1 MKENKTRRNVR
12 YIELRSEEVQEL
24 MGKIPPAIIRV
35 GISMVLLFVV
45 LLIALSC
52 FVKYPEVMTVEAK
65 LYNTNNIMEVRAGAS
80 GWYHTFRELRMK
92 RVAKGDTLFG
102 VMANMEDKNIIYK
115 VAETDGYA
123 FPCGILQNGVFLQK
137 DSIVCLIAD
146 TVQAGLTAMA
156 EIGADARGRI
166 REGMSVETEVNGIS
180 ANGHIAEISEYP
192 NPLSGTYSIIMEFEN
207 VTELRRMLVYNKTT
221 ATDIKV
227 DEQTIFDKFFAKRFR
242 IQVPR
247 ASRES

>member
-1 MKENKTRRNVR
+1 MEDNKTRRNVR

-35 GISMVLLFVV
+35 GISMVLLIVV

-80 GWYHTFRELRMK
+80 GLYHAFGELRMK

-123 FPCGILQNGVFLQK
+123 FPCGILQDGVFLQK
-137 DSIVCLIAD
+137 DSLVCLIAD

-166 REGMSVETEVNGIS
+166 REGMSVEAEVNGLPV
-180 ANGHIAEISEYP
+180 NGHIAGISGYP
-192 NPLSGTYSIIMEFEN
+192 NPLSGAYSIIMEFED
-207 VTELRRMLVYNKTT
+207 VAELRGMLIYAKVT

-227 DEQTIFDKFFAKRFR
+227 DEQTIFDKFFAKRLR
-242 IQVPR
+242 IQVPQTL
-247 ASRES
+247 RES